1 MIKNRKTSM
10 RAIAAAL
17 TLAAAGAAGLWTW
30 AAVAQTGAAL
40 GPFTDAQAQAGKSV
54 YDGKC
59 AVCHDAGGET
69 IKLVGP
75 GFTDR
80 WRSRGTKDLYTRIK
94 TTMPANDPGNIN
106 IRQTADVIAYML
118 SFNKFPAGGAVLPGD
133 AQILGQIGIV
143 SEKPAEK

>member
-1 MIKNRKTSM
+1 MKSVM
-10 RAIAAAL
+10 VAGALLLMLGAAL
-17 TLAAAGAAGLWTW
+17 TQG
-30 AAVAQTGAAL
+30 
-40 GPFTDAQAQAGKSV
+40 FAQAPARTVWDGVFSAEQVNSGKIF
-54 YDGKC
+54 YDRKC
-59 AVCHDAGGET
+59 ASCHGAELTGVEMA
-69 IKLVGP
+69 P
-75 GFTDR
+75 GLEGSAFLANWSGQTL
-80 WRSRGTKDLYTRIK
+80 GDLATRIK